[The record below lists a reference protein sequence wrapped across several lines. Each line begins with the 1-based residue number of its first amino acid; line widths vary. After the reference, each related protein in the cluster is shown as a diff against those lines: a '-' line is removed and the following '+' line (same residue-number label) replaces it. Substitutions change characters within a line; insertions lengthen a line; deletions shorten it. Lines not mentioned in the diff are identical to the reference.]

1 MELRELVYRGRDVK
15 KVIQQ
20 KFEEYQLRGQHT
32 YLFSEGVS
40 LTCDLRG
47 QHTYLFSEG
56 VSLTCDYSK
65 LSPSIVDKAYT
76 LFTVI
81 VAQMIR
87 NKSTRLHYTVGKE
100 HGIQTD
106 LILLNLVPG
115 ILVEGAD
122 LGNKGYLDLKLN
134 VDDSVTGEELCA
146 KRYYDYA
153 LVLIG

>member
-1 MELRELVYRGRDVK
+1 MELRELVSRGRDVK

-20 KFEEYQLRGQHT
+20 KFEEYQLRGQGT
-32 YLFSEGVS
+32 NIFPERVN
-40 LTCDLRG
+40 
-47 QHTYLFSEG
+47 
-56 VSLTCDYSK
+56 LTCDYST
-65 LSPSIVDKAYT
+65 LSPSIVDNAYT

-87 NKSTRLHYTVGKE
+87 NKSTRLHYAVDKE
-100 HGIQTD
+100 HDIRTD

-115 ILVEGAD
+115 VLIEGAD
-122 LGNKGYLDLKLN
+122 LGDKGYLDLKLN